1 MDTQITA
8 EHLLNYYRIGKF
20 PMADSAGDD
29 QFYIC
34 TPPERSILPIADLH
48 VSKSLRKT
56 VLKGEFEVRVNTS
69 FSEVIEKCG
78 EADPSRP
85 ETWINRSIKYLFNEL
100 HDKGIAHSVE
110 TWKNGELVGGLYGLE
125 LGSAFCGESMFSRAR
140 DASKVALVHLC
151 ARLKETGFTLLDAQL
166 PNPHLEQFGQYLISQ
181 EKYLELLKVA
191 SNKPADFNGTLKSQ
205 TELVR
210 EFLLSPK

>member
-1 MDTQITA
+1 
-8 EHLLNYYRIGKF
+8 
-20 PMADSAGDD
+20 MADHAGD
-29 QFYIC
+29 QEFYIC

-56 VLKGEFEVRVNTS
+56 VLKGEFEVRVNSS
-69 FSEVIEKCG
+69 FSKVIEKCS

-85 ETWINRSIKYLFNEL
+85 ETWINGSIKSLFNQL
-100 HDKGIAHSVE
+100 HDQGIAHSVE
-110 TWKNGELVGGLYGLE
+110 TWKNGELVGGLYGLQ

-166 PNPHLEQFGQYLISQ
+166 PNPHLAQFGQYLIPQ
-181 EKYLELLKVA
+181 EKYLTLLREA
-191 SNKPADFNGTLKSQ
+191 SAKPADFNGTSKDQVS
-205 TELVR
+205 LVR
-210 EFLLSPK
+210 EFLISPK